1 MGYYQCSIRGG
12 TRCPENCPYNT
23 EGYHKGDTLDFSC
36 PAGYPAAEAEPVEWR
51 DVHPWIITICL
62 VAILCCIIAWCFSF
76 WRWNAVSGVEEWA
89 PGEVLQEISRVE
101 SMVPQLHLDSAPETV
116 RQFNAAVQSAK
127 TGMKGVDVAGNVAE
141 ARQQLDN
148 LNNYFDGS
156 LGWLSHLCWWAAD
169 QRAGVAERLAREVA
183 AREKFA
189 ETLSPAE
196 SGTIALSEKLG
207 KGLAE
212 LQSLY
217 QKEGKAYEVLS
228 QEMNK
233 RIEML
238 RALEGDLVRSD
249 GDTLDM
255 AQNEIDA
262 LTTLVARS
270 RGKEGSGQEGCRRL
284 TETAESVFS
293 DFPDGVHGAQAKR
306 ILEEVK
312 SYVASVA
319 VLVQQAADLLPR
331 VQAAVGVRK
340 EQLRQWQH
348 AAPAFEV
355 CTHPKLARDL
365 VLPVL
370 RIYMKE
376 CGAESVFEMNV
387 DDRIK
392 LCGVLR
398 DGRKLV
404 IDVLTL
410 ESFTPLEGTAPPS
423 QVWISGIDIDRTDGA
438 MKASVIAMDAMVPF
452 CEAEQECPEKIGLD
466 FLSSKLPE
474 NFSDDY
480 RYKMGDTPEE
490 LAVSESVRLIPFSRR
505 AGKNTHFIPVEAV
518 PGRPA
523 IEASSFTIK
532 TENYALT
539 KRIVMYVPHERSE
552 EVSRFDAWMDSDA
565 GLASIAVTPFA
576 DQILNLGQGRLG
588 FSFFFAHKSSQL
600 DSKAERD
607 LGRLEALLNRQK
619 EALRDYKIVVVGHA
633 STCGSPESN
642 LKYGMERAVAIQKRL
657 QNKHIPMPVLAYSCG
672 SAEPVLPDRDPV
684 TDEENEKAARRNR
697 RVEIFMVA
705 PDGDITALIG
715 KNAKRSE

>member
-1 MGYYQCSIRGG
+1 M
-12 TRCPENCPYNT
+12 
-23 EGYHKGDTLDFSC
+23 
-36 PAGYPAAEAEPVEWR
+36 AAEAVSVPWR
-51 DVHPWIITICL
+51 DVHPRVIPTCL
-62 VAILCCIIAWCFSF
+62 VAFLCCVIAWCFSF

-89 PGEVLQEISRVE
+89 PQEILQEISRIE
-101 SMVPQLHLDSAPETV
+101 TMVPQLHVDSPTEKV
-116 RQFNAAVQSAK
+116 RQFSAAVQSAK
-127 TGMKGVDVAGNVAE
+127 RGMKDVDVAGKVAE
-141 ARQQLDN
+141 AQQQLVS
-148 LNNYFDGS
+148 LNGYFDGS
-156 LGWLSHLCWWAAD
+156 LGWLSPLCWWAVD
-169 QRAGVAERLAREVA
+169 QRAEVTERLEQEMAKR
-183 AREKFA
+183 KKIA
-189 ETLSPAE
+189 ETLSLEE
-196 SGTIALSEKLG
+196 SGTIALSEKLS
-207 KGLAE
+207 KGLTE

-217 QKEGKAYEVLS
+217 QKEGEAYEVLC

-233 RIEML
+233 RIETL
-238 RALEGDLVRSD
+238 LALEGDLARSD
-249 GDTLDM
+249 EDTLRM
-255 AQNEIDA
+255 VQNEIDA

-270 RGKEGSGQEGCRRL
+270 RSKGKAQEGCRRL
-284 TETAESVFS
+284 AETAEGGFS
-293 DFPDGVHGAQAKR
+293 AFPDGIQGTQAKL
-306 ILEEVK
+306 IQEEVK
-312 SYVASVA
+312 AYVASGA
-319 VLVQQAADLLPR
+319 ALVQRATDLLPR
-331 VQAAVGVRK
+331 VQAATRVRLA
-340 EQLRQWQH
+340 QLRQWQH

-370 RIYMKE
+370 RTYMKE
-376 CGAESVFEMNV
+376 CGAESVFEMN
-387 DDRIK
+387 DTAKIK

-398 DGRKLV
+398 DGQKLV
-404 IDVLTL
+404 VDVLTPKT
-410 ESFTPLEGTAPPS
+410 FTPLEGTAPPS
-423 QVWISGIDIDRTDGA
+423 QVWISGIDTDRTDGA

-452 CEAEQECPEKIGLD
+452 CEAEQESPEKIGLD
-466 FLSSKLPE
+466 FLASKLPE

-490 LAVSESVRLIPFSRR
+490 VAVSKLVRLIPFSRR
-505 AGKNTHFIPVEAV
+505 TGKNTHFIPVEAV

-523 IEASSFTIK
+523 IEASAFTIK

-552 EVSRFDAWMDSDA
+552 AVSRFDAWMDSDA
-565 GLASIAVTPFA
+565 GLASIAATPFA

-588 FSFFFAHKSSQL
+588 FSFFFAHKSSRL

-657 QNKHIPMPVLAYSCG
+657 QGKHIPMPVLAYSCG
-672 SAEPVLPDRDPV
+672 SAEPLLPDRDPV
-684 TDEENEKAARRNR
+684 TNEENEKAARRNR

-705 PDGDITALIG
+705 PNGDISALIG